1 MRSQLQADGDCA
13 RSDCENDA
21 VAVYEGRDPPAGTFR
36 FAACTE
42 HAPDQAPVRDLE
54 EEA

>member
-1 MRSQLQADGDCA
+1 MRNQMHSDRTCA

-36 FAACTE
+36 FAACEE
-42 HAPDQAPVRDLE
+42 HAPDQAPVRELT